1 MDSEKQKAF
10 LLDLSGIM
18 LRDLIVYRAGI
29 EYFKRN
35 PADSFDGVDAIM
47 NQARRDPAV
56 RAQLEADFRLYLE
69 GILHSENADPR
80 VALEKFVSEWFP
92 QSVVN

>member
-1 MDSEKQKAF
+1 MNHETQKNF
-10 LLDLSGIM
+10 LTNLAVIM

-35 PADSFDGVDAIM
+35 PSDSFDGVDAIM
-47 NQARRDPAV
+47 IQARRDPAV
-56 RAQLEADFRLYLE
+56 RAQLGTDFRLYLE
-69 GILHSENADPR
+69 GILQSENADPR
-80 VALEKFVSEWFP
+80 AVLEKFVTEWFP